1 MNKIKAII
9 VDDEPMA
16 RNLLNGI
23 IQENCPQI
31 EVLESCANLPDA
43 VKSIRNHRPNLV
55 FLDIEMPGHSGL
67 ELLDF
72 FNESEIDFSIIF
84 TTAYNQYAIN
94 AFKLSAIDYLLKPL
108 DSEAIIKAVQR
119 YEKNTSSKSTLE
131 LLRNNLKPQS
141 VKKLAIHTV
150 SSINFIVLDEIAFLK
165 ADGAYTQIVLNDGN
179 KILSSKNMKY
189 FEEVL
194 QSNDN
199 FIRCHKSYIV
209 NIHSISSYIK
219 TDGGSLMVNN
229 VHEIG
234 VSPSK
239 IDQILEAVSLKN

>member
-9 VDDEPMA
+9 VDDELMA

-43 VKSIRNHRPNLV
+43 VKAIRNHRPNLV

-108 DSEAIIKAVQR
+108 DAEAIVKSVQR
-119 YEKNTSSKSTLE
+119 FEKSNAKNTLE
-131 LLRNNLKPQS
+131 LLRNNLKPTS

-150 SSINFIVLDEIAFLK
+150 SSIDFIILNDITFFK
-165 ADGAYTQIVLNDGN
+165 AEGAYTQIIMKNDT
-179 KILSSKNMKY
+179 KILSSKNMKH
-189 FEEVL
+189 FEDIL
-194 QSNDN
+194 QSNEN

-209 NIHSISSYIK
+209 NVSAITSYIK
-219 TDGGSLMVNN
+219 TDGGSLIVNN
-229 VHEIG
+229 IHEIG
-234 VSPSK
+234 ISSSK
-239 IDQILEAVSLKN
+239 IDQVLTLLSISM

>member
-9 VDDEPMA
+9 VDDELMA

-23 IQENCPQI
+23 IEESCPQI
-31 EVLESCANLPDA
+31 EVMESCVNLADA
-43 VKSIRNHRPNLV
+43 VKSIRNHQPDIV

-108 DSEAIIKAVQR
+108 DAESIINAIQR
-119 YEKNTSSKSTLE
+119 FEKSISNKSTLE
-131 LLRNNLKPQS
+131 LLRNNLKPTS

-150 SSINFIVLDEIAFLK
+150 SSIDFIILDEIAFLK
-165 ADGAYTQIVLNDGN
+165 ADGAYTQIVLNDDS

-194 QSNDN
+194 QSNEK

-209 NIHSISSYIK
+209 NVTAISSYVK
-219 TDGGSLMVNN
+219 TDGGSLVVNKT
-229 VHEIG
+229 HEIG
-234 VSPSK
+234 ISSSK
-239 IDQILEAVSLKN
+239 IDEILALLSIRM

>member
-9 VDDEPMA
+9 VDDELMA

-23 IQENCPQI
+23 IADNCPQI
-31 EVLESCANLPDA
+31 EVMESCVNLPDA
-43 VKSIRNHRPNLV
+43 VKAIRNHQPDLV

-72 FNESEIDFSIIF
+72 FNDSEINFSIIF

-108 DSEAIIKAVQR
+108 DAESLVKSVLQ
-119 YEKNTSSKSTLE
+119 YEKNVSKNSSLE

-150 SSINFIVLDEIAFLK
+150 SSIDFIVLDEIAFLK
-165 ADGAYTQIVLNDGN
+165 ADGAYTQIVLNDDS

-194 QSNDN
+194 QSNEK

-209 NIHSISSYIK
+209 NVTAITSYVK
-219 TDGGSLMVNN
+219 TDGGSLIVNKT
-229 VHEIG
+229 HEIG
-234 VSPSK
+234 ISSSK
-239 IDQILEAVSLKN
+239 IDVIIGILSMRI